1 MFWTKN
7 KGWHWN
13 SPAMAPE
20 NGDGGGAAADTGAPA
35 DTAAPADPAATL
47 YPDDQPTGSEPAT
60 SDAST
65 VAETETGGNDD
76 DKPTLDPDK
85 ADEAGEWKPYEDDPS
100 KTPEENAAAKL
111 ENDLKHPINQV
122 PEDGKY
128 QLTMPEGM
136 EVDQGLLDALG
147 PVMSELK
154 LSNGH
159 AQMLADKFIEA
170 QTADAEKRQQDWAQT
185 IDGWIE
191 TAKADPEMG
200 GAKWDATAASAL
212 SVVKRFGTPELTQY
226 LEASGAGNHPEV
238 IRLMAKVGAM
248 IGEDTPAISDNPGA
262 KADEDPASR
271 LYPND
276 KPKG

>member
-7 KGWHWN
+7 KGWHWD
-13 SPAMAPE
+13 SPAYSAE
-20 NGDGGGAAADTGAPA
+20 DGGAGGGAPA
-35 DTAAPADPAATL
+35 DTGATAEAAPADPAATL
-47 YPDDQPTGSEPAT
+47 YPDDQPAGAEPAI
-60 SDAST
+60 SDAPT
-65 VAETETGGNDD
+65 VAENETDGNDD

-85 ADEAGEWKPYEDDPS
+85 ADEAGEWKPYEDDPN

-136 EVDQGLLDALG
+136 EVDQPLLDALG

-159 AQMLADKFIEA
+159 AQMLVDKYIEA
-170 QTADAEKRQQDWAQT
+170 QTADAEKRQQEWAQT
-185 IDGWIE
+185 IQDWGKQ
-191 TAKADPEMG
+191 AKEDPEIG